1 MEKKKKEEEIF
12 FNREANAV
20 TRWYETDF
28 PAPSRVYILCTFAE
42 LS

>member
-1 MEKKKKEEEIF
+1 MEKKKKKEETF

-20 TRWYETDF
+20 TTWCETDF
-28 PAPSRVYILCTFAE
+28 PAPSRVYILCTLAE